1 MALREYQCRE
11 KTNVLQ
17 NNRQELRLEPRAR
30 PGPSQVL
37 RKCCRFVFLSTG
49 PFSKRKGEEEWGKEK
64 REGGKGEKRGERK
77 EEGGEEKKR
86 GEKERRG
93 GGIQTWEKKRMVT
106 LGKGCAAVLLFILN
120 SPKWLPSPARPP
132 FKRKS
137 QKYAPFRGAYAS
149 TSVIFF

>member
-93 GGIQTWEKKRMVT
+93 GEKERRGGERRRRKE
-106 LGKGCAAVLLFILN
+106 KGDQQSSTRLQHMPSQCFFFI
-120 SPKWLPSPARPP
+120 P
-132 FKRKS
+132 
-137 QKYAPFRGAYAS
+137 
-149 TSVIFF
+149 

>member
-1 MALREYQCRE
+1 MKGGRAAVLKSGLFETHFFLMALREYQCRE

-77 EEGGEEKKR
+77 EEGGEGKKR
-86 GEKERRG
+86 GERKEEGGKGKKRG
-93 GGIQTWEKKRMVT
+93 GKEKK
-106 LGKGCAAVLLFILN
+106 
-120 SPKWLPSPARPP
+120 
-132 FKRKS
+132 KRKRRS
-137 QKYAPFRGAYAS
+137 AIIHAAATHAF
-149 TSVIFF
+149 TVFFF